1 MPMGGG
7 YSTRARQFMRGGAGT
22 TGLPPQHYPD
32 AAFGAKRSSWK
43 LRPSREGGGRA
54 SRDDV
59 NSPAVVAK
67 LTKPQENLDSLHIL
81 LIPVLSSSSSHERD
95 FWKKKKKRRCRD
107 PEAERASLRSILPG
121 HWESAGFRG
130 RELVA
135 ELGPRVILGTRGV
148 AASVAM
154 AVTLDKDAYYR
165 RVKRLYSNWR
175 VREIP

>member
-1 MPMGGG
+1 MGRGHF
-7 YSTRARQFMRGGAGT
+7 TRARQFMRGGAGT
-22 TGLPPQHYPD
+22 TGLPQHCPD
-32 AAFGAKRSSWK
+32 AAFRAKRSSWK

-59 NSPAVVAK
+59 NSPAVAK
-67 LTKPQENLDSLHIL
+67 LTKPRENLDSLHIL
-81 LIPVLSSSSSHERD
+81 LIPALFFFLLLISR
-95 FWKKKKKRRCRD
+95 KKFKKGGGRHCWD

-135 ELGPRVILGTRGV
+135 EPGPRVILGTRGV
-148 AASVAM
+148 AASGAM